1 MAQSYLVAESEN
13 TKIQAS
19 REQFELLV
27 KLLDGSSSINNI
39 GIDGCTFSTF
49 EVLQVNCDV

>member
-1 MAQSYLVAESEN
+1 MTQSYLVAESEN

-27 KLLDGSSSINNI
+27 KLLDGSNSINNF
-39 GIDGCTFSTF
+39 DADDCAFSTC
-49 EVLQVNCDV
+49 EVLQVNRCA